1 MRVFLLGERL
11 IRPARSYDLHQHL
24 TTLFVCAVATVV
36 FTRAFLAATGYPQVG
51 GSKLH
56 IAHVLWG
63 GLLLLAALL
72 TTLAFLSP
80 TAKPVAAVLGGIGF
94 GLFIDEVGKFVTKDV
109 NYFYKP
115 AIAIIYFSFVVLF
128 AVIRWLSRRHFSA
141 GEATLIALEALQRAA
156 VGSLSE
162 ERRTHVLALMS
173 ATRDESRFAREVR
186 ELLVAAE
193 THAQLQAPLTRRL
206 LERLSARWTQLTTH
220 PVFRVGVLAV
230 LAASAA
236 ISAAELGWLLRDGIA
251 HLSFSQRAFALTTI
265 VADAA
270 LAIGAVKLWSSL
282 LSALHWYDHAVLLEI
297 TVGQVFLF
305 TSEQLAATL
314 NLVALLIVWALIR
327 TALHFESAQHARCR
341 LRSENAWRPG

>member
-1 MRVFLLGERL
+1 MRHTRLRVFLFGERL

-63 GLLLLAALL
+63 GLLLLAGLL

-80 TAKPVAAVLGGIGF
+80 SAKPVAAVLGGVGF

-109 NYFYKP
+109 NYFYRP
-115 AIAIIYFSFVVLF
+115 AIAIIYVSFVVLF
-128 AVIRWLSRRHFSA
+128 GVIRWLSRRHFSA
-141 GEATLIALEALQRAA
+141 REATLIALEALQRAA
-156 VGSLSE
+156 AGSLSE
-162 ERRTHVLALMS
+162 ERRTHVLALMT
-173 ATRDESRFAREVR
+173 ATHDESRFAREVR
-186 ELLVAAE
+186 QLLVAAE
-193 THAQLQAPLTRRL
+193 TDAQLEAPLTRRA
-206 LERLSARWTQLTTH
+206 LERLSARWTELTTH

-230 LAASAA
+230 LAVSAA
-236 ISAAELGWLLRDGIA
+236 ISAAELGWLLRDGIG
-251 HLSFSQRAFALTTI
+251 HLSFSQRAFALTTL
-265 VADAA
+265 VADCA
-270 LAIGAVKLWSSL
+270 LAFGAVKLRSSL

-297 TVGQVFLF
+297 TVGQVFLY

-314 NLVALLIVWALIR
+314 NLIALLIVWALIR
-327 TALHFESAQHARCR
+327 TAVHFESAEHAKRQIVR
-341 LRSENAWRPG
+341 G